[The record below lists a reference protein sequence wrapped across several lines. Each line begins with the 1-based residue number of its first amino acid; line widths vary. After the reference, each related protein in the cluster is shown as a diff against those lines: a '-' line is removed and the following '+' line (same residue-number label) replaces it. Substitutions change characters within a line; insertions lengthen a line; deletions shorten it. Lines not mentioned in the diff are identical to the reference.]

1 MRIKHQ
7 IYELKHSALNSLFL
21 RMQLFFRE
29 SGQGQ
34 PFIILHGLMGS
45 SDNWL
50 PQAKMLS
57 DQYHVYSVDQRNHG
71 QSPHDEALNY
81 KVLASDLKD
90 FIQQHKLEK
99 PIILGHSMGGKTAMN
114 FAIAHPDMVDTL
126 IVVDIAPKYY
136 KIHHDVIVKG
146 LKAVPIDT
154 IKTRAEADQVL
165 SEYVKEEDVRQFLLK
180 NLSRKAEGGFS
191 WKINL
196 PVIEKNLEDIGQ
208 DIQFEGTFEGPALF
222 IRGANSNYVKD
233 EDRDRIKQLFPK
245 STLVTMDTGHWVQ
258 AEKPQEFV
266 EVVRN
271 FLNATHKA

>member
-1 MRIKHQ
+1 
-7 IYELKHSALNSLFL
+7 
-21 RMQLFFRE
+21 MQLFFRE
-29 SGQGQ
+29 SGQGR

-57 DQYHVYSVDQRNHG
+57 DQYHIYSVDQRNHG
-71 QSPHDEALNY
+71 QSPHDAEFDYKALAN
-81 KVLASDLKD
+81 DLKD

-114 FAIAHPDMVDTL
+114 FAIANPDMVDSL
-126 IVVDIAPKYY
+126 IVADIAPKYY
-136 KIHHDVIVKG
+136 KVHHQTIING
-146 LKAVPIDT
+146 LKAIPIDT
-154 IKTRAEADQVL
+154 VKTRAEADQIL
-165 SEYVKEEDVRQFLLK
+165 SEFVPEEDVRQFLLK
-180 NLSRKAEGGFS
+180 NLSRKPEGGFS

-208 DIQFEGTFEGPALF
+208 DLQFEGTFDGPTLF

-271 FLNATHKA
+271 FLNATHTE

>member
-1 MRIKHQ
+1 M
-7 IYELKHSALNSLFL
+7 NSLFL

-29 SGQGQ
+29 SGQGR
-34 PFIILHGLMGS
+34 PLIILHGLMGS

-57 DQYHVYSVDQRNHG
+57 DQYHVFILDQRNHG
-71 QSPHDEALNY
+71 QSPHDEAMNY

-90 FIQQHKLEK
+90 FIEQHHLEK

-114 FAIAHPDMVDTL
+114 YAVAHPESLSAL
-126 IVVDIAPKYY
+126 IVADIAPKYY
-136 KIHHDVIVKG
+136 KVHHDTIVKG
-146 LKAVPIDT
+146 LKAIPIDT
-154 IKTRAEADQVL
+154 VKTRGEADQIL
-165 SEYVKEEDVRQFLLK
+165 SEYVPEPDVRQFLLK
-180 NLSRKAEGGFS
+180 NLNRKAEGGFS
-191 WKINL
+191 WKVNL
-196 PVIEKNLEDIGQ
+196 LVIEKSLEDIGQ
-208 DIQFEGTFEGPALF
+208 DLQFRGTFDGPTLF

-233 EDRDRIKQLFPK
+233 EDRDRIKQVFPK

-271 FLNATHKA
+271 FLNATHHP